1 MSPFIYSSLILLS
14 IDIMTII
21 HGNVGTVIIGVECAT
36 SYSQVILCSKAA
48 ILHCIFWIITK
59 YKVRIR
65 GVQNNTCVTN
75 PGGRTNS
82 DRDRRR
88 LFSISLINHK
98 HSPLTFNGL
107 LIQLLSIKYNLI
119 AVPHLAAK
127 SRRRLPGPESSLCSA
142 VNQTINRVGRPVSW
156 RRLPQPKWLDRAPS
170 LYAVN
175 VEGFPAGLNC
185 PESSLNSSYNLI
197 YC

>member
-1 MSPFIYSSLILLS
+1 MTFAPGKSCTMRWTFGRLVVDLANKLYLVNSIRFISIQSLSDGRPALRKFSDRRSSFEDGPSRL
-14 IDIMTII
+14 
-21 HGNVGTVIIGVECAT
+21 
-36 SYSQVILCSKAA
+36 A
-48 ILHCIFWIITK
+48 ILQPLSFPFATLFYFQSWS
-59 YKVRIR
+59 RAP
-65 GVQNNTCVTN
+65 CVMN

-142 VNQTINRVGRPVSW
+142 VNQTINRVGRPVSR
-156 RRLPQPKWLDRAPS
+156 RRLPQP
-170 LYAVN
+170 N
-175 VEGFPAGLNC
+175 
-185 PESSLNSSYNLI
+185 
-197 YC
+197 